1 MGAAL
6 AGVSGRIEL
15 GTTRLSIGRA
25 LDNQLV
31 LADMQVS
38 GYHAEVIPEG
48 EGYSIIDLGSSNGTF
63 VNGYRL
69 TPNVPRIL
77 NPNDH
82 LQFGQHFDNPLTAFD
97 YLVQDAAFIEPTAK
111 VPAPFPASSASPQ
124 QGYAQPLPDQRPFS
138 QQGYAP
144 PPPPPGQVYQPPRQE
159 SQAQAPQ
166 RPSIREIVSGQ
177 ANYTPAAGMSEKELA
192 DLLAPLAK
200 LSSGNYYLAMK
211 AGEALGRAMGIKSTK
226 QLQRRFPPHYQ
237 YTSVVLACILA
248 LRHLQNEIVSM
259 YDTPRGSVVEL
270 KMAADIWS
278 VGGMLT
284 IEFIDESPSGIVI
297 NGESEI
303 RGQMFDWGK
312 GKRSIEEIF
321 NETGQYLRRLTG
333 Y

>member
-1 MGAAL
+1 MRAAL

-15 GTTRLSIGRA
+15 GATRLSIGRA
-25 LDNQLV
+25 PDNQLV

-48 EGYSIIDLGSSNGTF
+48 EEYSIIDLGSSNGTF

-69 TPNVPRIL
+69 APNVPRIL

-111 VPAPFPASSASPQ
+111 APSPFPAPSASP
-124 QGYAQPLPDQRPFS
+124 

-144 PPPPPGQVYQPPRQE
+144 PPPPPGQE

-259 YDTPRGSVVEL
+259 YDTPRGSVIEL
-270 KMAADIWS
+270 KMATDIWS
-278 VGGMLT
+278 VSGMLT
-284 IEFIDESPSGIVI
+284 IEFIDESPSGIVV

>member
-1 MGAAL
+1 MGATL
-6 AGVSGRIEL
+6 AGVSGRFEL

-25 LDNQLV
+25 PDNQLV
-31 LADMQVS
+31 LTDTQVS
-38 GYHAEVIPEG
+38 GYHAEVLPEG

-77 NPNDH
+77 NPNDQ
-82 LQFGQHFDNPLTAFD
+82 LQFGQHFGNPLATLT
-97 YLVQDAAFIEPTAK
+97 YQVQDAVFVEPTVLASP
-111 VPAPFPASSASPQ
+111 PAPDQGPSPRH
-124 QGYAQPLPDQRPFS
+124 GYSPP
-138 QQGYAP
+138 P
-144 PPPPPGQVYQPPRQE
+144 PPPPPGQVSQPPRQE
-159 SQAQAPQ
+159 SQVKAPQ
-166 RPSIREIVSGQ
+166 RPPIREIVSGQ

-200 LSSGNYYLAMK
+200 LSSGNYYIAMK
-211 AGEALGRAMGIKSTK
+211 AGEALGKAMGIKSTK
-226 QLQRRFPPHYQ
+226 QLSKQFPPHYQ

-270 KMAADIWS
+270 KMATDLWS
-278 VGGMLT
+278 FGGMLT
-284 IEFIDESPSGIVI
+284 IEFIDEGPSGIVV

-321 NETGQYLRRLTG
+321 NQTERYLKRLTG